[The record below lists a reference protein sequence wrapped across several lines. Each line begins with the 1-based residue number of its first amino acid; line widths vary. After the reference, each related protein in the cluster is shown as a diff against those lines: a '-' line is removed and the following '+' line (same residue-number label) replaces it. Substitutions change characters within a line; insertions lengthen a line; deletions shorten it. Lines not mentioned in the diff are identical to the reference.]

1 MAKVLV
7 IHFPGEGHIN
17 PTLAVLSELIKRGE
31 KVVSYCIEEYRNK
44 IETTGVEF
52 RIYENFLPEINI
64 MERIKQGNSPLEML
78 AKMIEATDRIVDN
91 ILEEIKE
98 EQYDYLIYDN
108 HFAVGYILAKI
119 LQVPKISSCTT
130 FAFNK
135 ETSLHDKNERRQI
148 DESSP
153 LYQSCILGMK
163 KWEEKY
169 GVKCNDLLDIMNH
182 PGDITIVYTSK
193 QYQPYSHTFDES
205 YKFVGSSIAPRKD
218 VESFPL
224 KFSKKK
230 PVLFISMGTIFNQQ
244 PELYETCF
252 KAFRDLNVTVV
263 LVVGKKINISQLEEI
278 PANFHVYNYVPQL
291 EILQHA
297 DVFITHG
304 GMNSS
309 SEALYYGVPL
319 VVIPVMG
326 DQPFVAKRVEELGA
340 GIQLDRTNITPEIL
354 REAVEMI
361 LDNKSFREKSR
372 KIGESLHAA
381 GGYRRAVD
389 EIVTFTSVAMHK
401 SGFSLKNS
409 K

>member
-31 KVVSYCIEEYRNK
+31 KGVSYCIEDYRNK
-44 IETTGVEF
+44 IEATGVEF
-52 RIYENFLPEINI
+52 RVYENFLSQINI
-64 MERIKQGNSPLEML
+64 MNRIKRENSPLEML
-78 AKMIEATDRIVDN
+78 SKMIEATDRIVED

-108 HFAVGYILAKI
+108 HFAVGRILAKI
-119 LQVPKISSCTT
+119 LQLPKISSCTT

-135 ETSLHDKNERRQI
+135 DISLHGNNELRKI
-148 DESSP
+148 DGSSP
-153 LYQSCILGMK
+153 LYQSCVLGMK
-163 KWEEKY
+163 RWEEKY
-169 GVKCNDLLDIMNH
+169 GIRCNDLFDIMNH
-182 PGDITIVYTSK
+182 PGDITIVYTST

-205 YKFVGSSIAPRKD
+205 YKFVGPSIAPRKD
-218 VESFPL
+218 VESFQVES
-224 KFSKKK
+224 FKKK
-230 PVLFISMGTIFNQQ
+230 PVIFISMGTVFNEQ

-252 KAFRDLNVTVV
+252 EAFQDIDATVV
-263 LVVGKKINISQLEEI
+263 LVVGKKININQFEEI
-278 PANFHVYNYVPQL
+278 PANFKTYNYVPQL
-291 EILQHA
+291 EILQHT

-319 VVIPVMG
+319 VVIPVIG

-340 GIQLDRTNITPEIL
+340 GIQLDRTNLTSEML
-354 REAVEMI
+354 REAVESV

-372 KIGESLHAA
+372 EIGESLQAA
-381 GGYRRAVD
+381 GGYKKAVD
-389 EIVTFTSVAMHK
+389 EIFKFKKEVI
-401 SGFSLKNS
+401 SGSFQK
-409 K
+409 